1 MMCQICRFS
10 LRVNFPGSEF
20 LFWRQSGFLGKFA
33 VPNLPVALFPDGK
46 FATGKLA
53 TNSQN
58 RFINEYARKKKGKI
72 SESKSFLVKYKRT
85 CVLKKYLALLSF
97 LETLTHKQLICIIS
111 KSVQTTLI

>member
-53 TNSQN
+53 TNSNIRPFQ
-58 RFINEYARKKKGKI
+58 
-72 SESKSFLVKYKRT
+72 S
-85 CVLKKYLALLSF
+85 
-97 LETLTHKQLICIIS
+97 
-111 KSVQTTLI
+111 